1 MVDKGTPLGQ
11 VRGTGSAH
19 EGAHHWI
26 NQRVTAASNLFL
38 MAYFLISFLL
48 LPDHSGATITQW
60 LGRLIPSTMMILL
73 IVSLFWHARLG
84 LQVLVEDYMPDIG
97 NRFAA
102 TVALNL
108 LAAGG
113 AALAII
119 STLKIAL
126 GAAA

>member
-1 MVDKGTPLGQ
+1 MVQKGTPLGE

-26 NQRVTAASNLFL
+26 NQRVTAASNFFL
-38 MAYFLISFLL
+38 MTYFIVSLL
-48 LPDHSGATITQW
+48 MLPSLDGATVVQW
-60 LGRLIPSTMMILL
+60 LSGLIPSTMMILL
-73 IVSLFWHARLG
+73 VISLFWHARLG
-84 LQVLVEDYMPDIG
+84 LQVLIEDYVHETG

-113 AALAII
+113 AALAIVSI
-119 STLKIAL
+119 LKIAL